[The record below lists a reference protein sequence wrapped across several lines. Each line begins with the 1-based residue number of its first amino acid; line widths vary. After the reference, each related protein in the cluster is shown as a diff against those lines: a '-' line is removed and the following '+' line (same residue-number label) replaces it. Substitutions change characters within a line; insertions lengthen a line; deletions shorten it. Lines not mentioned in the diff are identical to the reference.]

1 MLSRDF
7 LCLVGIS
14 YALPGFP
21 MPCRDFPCFPRISHA
36 FPGFP
41 MLSRDFSGF
50 WWHLLFGAVLFLLL
64 YCARKAAGERK
75 TSCIAL
81 ALCLNFSTS
90 SVRFLLASYTAV
102 NLNIAQCDQKVLN
115 WQQLCRQYFV
125 WTLGALGMAMDGFE
139 STFNLLRPLGCCFFQ

>member
-1 MLSRDF
+1 MGRPKHSGEKGEWKF
-7 LCLVGIS
+7 SHSPFSPLCFGLPILPFPPITWSPHAINRITSFS
-14 YALPGFP
+14 YSWYLLCFPGFFPAFPGFP

-81 ALCLNFSTS
+81 ALCLNFSKS
-90 SVRFLLASYTAV
+90 F
-102 NLNIAQCDQKVLN
+102 
-115 WQQLCRQYFV
+115 WQQLFRQP
-125 WTLGALGMAMDGFE
+125 LALE
-139 STFNLLRPLGCCFFQ
+139 L